1 MDKSVFDTLTRGLA
15 CAALEPGLRRVLLF
29 DADFL
34 VLETAVSHLRQ
45 MLRLT
50 TGQHVHTVSLP
61 GTAQNSDLWG
71 QYVPDPTGTNSSD
84 RLPGLTVAW
93 QEGWLTQ
100 NRQNEDWLLVVIHDL
115 SLLSLPVVR
124 ACITLMD
131 SPVANLQ
138 RHGQD
143 TRWAPHICWLAACS
157 RDAVGKVSPHLLDRF
172 SLRLSP
178 SSAPPKRKPETI
190 LSWLNSDN
198 AALPNFVGNGIS
210 LDTWHE
216 PLTQANSL
224 SELSPEA
231 GHRVVSYTESQ
242 NHPGLRRELALAHIG
257 RAMARLAGEKT
268 IHPRHI
274 DEAAELIGLTMPIQS
289 PEPGPEPEPTHPESP
304 KTPEPEPPVS
314 TPDPSSYEP
323 PTPPTPSE
331 PIMPDE
337 EEIMPSSSFPPAT
350 PYPEDTA
357 AIDREQFSLQIPLR
371 RRTAHT
377 AERGVIVGVQST
389 NTMQDLALV
398 PTILEAA
405 TFQKIRHK
413 NDPDRATSFILS
425 IADLRR
431 YRRIPPPETML
442 LLLLDYTSFQDCD
455 WQPALIPHLRWAYM
469 NRATITVIQVGSNR
483 AKEELRA
490 EKVTARS
497 LLTPRIGETLESQ
510 PGRATPLAH
519 GLEMAYQTIQQ
530 AQQHGRA
537 IIQYTRLVILT
548 DGRGNVPLEASLSGH
563 LKKPVNR
570 EGIEDALQVAAQF
583 RGIKRLETILLDPQ
597 PPYMTEL
604 PLTLAETIG
613 AEHAPIPL
621 LEEARI

>member
-1 MDKSVFDTLTRGLA
+1 MDKSALDSLTRGLA

-34 VLETAVSHLRQ
+34 VLETAVSHLSQ
-45 MLRLT
+45 MLHLT
-50 TGQHVHTVSLP
+50 TGERVHTLSLP
-61 GTAQNSDLWG
+61 GTAQDSDLWG
-71 QYVPDPTGTNSSD
+71 QHVPDPTGTNDSTRLSS
-84 RLPGLTVAW
+84 LTVVW

-124 ACITLMD
+124 TCITLMD
-131 SPVANLQ
+131 SPVAHLQ

-143 TRWAPHICWLAACS
+143 SRWTPHICWLAACPT
-157 RDAVGKVSPHLLDRF
+157 DAVGKVSPHLLDRF
-172 SLRLSP
+172 SLRLAP
-178 SSAPPKRKPETI
+178 SSAPSKRKPETI
-190 LSWLNSDN
+190 LSWLNSDK
-198 AALPNFVGNGIS
+198 AEFPDFIGNGLS

-224 SELSPEA
+224 PELSPEA
-231 GHRVVSYTESQ
+231 GHRIVSHIESQ

-268 IHPRHI
+268 IYPRHI
-274 DEAAELIGLTMPIQS
+274 DEAAKLIGLTMPIPPPK
-289 PEPGPEPEPTHPESP
+289 PEPEPEPTHPEPP
-304 KTPEPEPPVS
+304 KTPDPEPPVS
-314 TPDPSSYEP
+314 TPDPASYETP
-323 PTPPTPSE
+323 SPPTPSE
-331 PIMPDE
+331 PILPDE
-337 EEIMPSSSFPPAT
+337 EEIMPPSSLPPVS

-413 NDPDRATSFILS
+413 NNPAQATSFILS

-431 YRRIPPPETML
+431 YRRIPPPEIML

-469 NRATITVIQVGSNR
+469 KRATITVIQVGSNR

-497 LLTPRIGETLESQ
+497 LLTPRIAETLESQ
-510 PGRATPLAH
+510 SGRATPLAH

-537 IIQYTRLVILT
+537 IIQHTRLVILT
-548 DGRGNVPLEASLSGH
+548 DGRGNVPLKASLSGQ

-583 RGIKRLETILLDPQ
+583 RGMKRLETILLDPQ
-597 PPYMTEL
+597 PPYMAEL

-613 AEHAPIPL
+613 GEHAPIPL